1 MKTLGVLLIAVG
13 VALTGAGL
21 FGQLVLTEDE
31 GHHDGREPDFA
42 LESASG
48 ADELIVEAVDG
59 ATEREVRIE
68 RAGQVIVDY
77 DEVHDA
83 AIHAYAVAGNLDGYR
98 HTISEDASSD
108 GVYRVGLPRT
118 GAGRIVVQASPA
130 GGPDLLELGADP
142 GEPDVEGGTPP
153 EILPDE
159 WTDGNLT
166 VTRQGLDFVLSEP
179 WSGDDHM
186 GGPAFLALFHEDDFA
201 FVHAHAELIGED
213 RFSFAADL
221 PGLGDYLA
229 AVEFHQ
235 DGELV
240 TALFRFSL

>member
-1 MKTLGVLLIAVG
+1 MKALGVFLIVVG

-31 GHHDGREPDFA
+31 GHHDGREPTFA

-48 ADELIVEAVDG
+48 ADELIVDVVDDP
-59 ATEREVRIE
+59 TELEVRIE

-83 AIHAYAVAGNLDGYR
+83 VIHAFAVAGNLDGYH
-98 HTISEDASSD
+98 HTIGDDASPD
-108 GVYRVGLPRT
+108 GIYRVDLPGN

-130 GGPDLLELGADP
+130 GGPDLLELGAAT
-142 GEPDVEGGTPP
+142 GEADFEGVAPQQLESDV
-153 EILPDE
+153 
-159 WTDGNLT
+159 WTDDGLT

-179 WSGDDHM
+179 WNGEDHM
-186 GGPAFLALFHEDDFA
+186 GAPAFLALFHEDDFA
-201 FVHAHAELIGED
+201 FVHAHAELIGDD

-229 AVEFHQ
+229 AVEFVQ
-235 DGELV
+235 DGELL
-240 TALFRFSL
+240 TAMFRFSL